1 MPVLIKRYANR
12 KLYNTQTSRY
22 ITLKGIAE
30 LLEGGEDVRVIDNES
45 GEDITSITL
54 SQILVDTERSHR
66 AVPGSLFSGIF
77 QRGGDVLYEAL
88 SRGVDDASERI
99 EEFQRTMRR
108 LLRVRHGDAD
118 LAHETDGLDDAHRAD
133 GRPFAPELDQLV
145 QRAIE
150 RVLKALD
157 VPRRADIE
165 AVHARL
171 DRLIE
176 ALGTRLPAD
185 LRREVENARRPTEP
199 KPAAREREHN

>member
-66 AVPGSLFSGIF
+66 AMPGSLFSGIF
-77 QRGGDVLYEAL
+77 QRGGDALYEAL

-99 EEFQRTMRR
+99 EDFQRTMRR
-108 LLRVRHGDAD
+108 LLRVRHGDP
-118 LAHETDGLDDAHRAD
+118 GLGPEEAGAEDERGFD
-133 GRPFAPELDQLV
+133 GRSLAPELDRLV
-145 QRAIE
+145 QRAVE

-157 VPRRADIE
+157 VPRRGDIE

-176 ALGTRLPAD
+176 ALGGRPPAD
-185 LRREVENARRPTEP
+185 PHGDAPAARPGAEA
-199 KPAAREREHN
+199 KAAARERERN

>member
-66 AVPGSLFSGIF
+66 APPGSLFSGIF

-99 EEFQRTMRR
+99 EDFQRTMRR

-118 LAHETDGLDDAHRAD
+118 AANAIDDVDNGPD
-133 GRPFAPELDQLV
+133 GRPFPPDFDQLV
-145 QRAIE
+145 QRTIE
-150 RVLKALD
+150 RVLRALD

-165 AVHARL
+165 ALHARL
-171 DRLIE
+171 DRLID
-176 ALGTRLPAD
+176 ALGGRLPPD
-185 LRREVENARRPTEP
+185 VRRDVEATRGVPDA
-199 KPAAREREHN
+199 KVGARERERERN

>member
-66 AVPGSLFSGIF
+66 APPGSLFSGIF
-77 QRGGDVLYEAL
+77 QRGGDALYEAL

-99 EEFQRTMRR
+99 EDFQRTMRR
-108 LLRVRHGDAD
+108 LLRVRHGEAD
-118 LAHETDGLDDAHRAD
+118 SSDLSAADGHD
-133 GRPFAPELDQLV
+133 GRPFAPDFDQLV
-145 QRAIE
+145 QRTIE
-150 RVLKALD
+150 RVLRALD
-157 VPRRADIE
+157 VPRRSDID
-165 AVHARL
+165 AVNARL

-176 ALGTRLPAD
+176 ALGGRLPAD
-185 LRREVENARRPTEP
+185 VRREVEAARGGAEAKTG
-199 KPAAREREHN
+199 RERERERN

>member
-66 AVPGSLFSGIF
+66 AMPGSLFSGIF

-99 EEFQRTMRR
+99 EDFQRTMRR
-108 LLRVRHGDAD
+108 LLRVRHGEAD
-118 LAHETDGLDDAHRAD
+118 LASDDEHLDEPHGRDGKPLAAD
-133 GRPFAPELDQLV
+133 LDQLV

-176 ALGTRLPAD
+176 ALGGRLPAD
-185 LRREVENARRPTEP
+185 LRREGEAAHPEA
-199 KPAAREREHN
+199 KAAARERERN